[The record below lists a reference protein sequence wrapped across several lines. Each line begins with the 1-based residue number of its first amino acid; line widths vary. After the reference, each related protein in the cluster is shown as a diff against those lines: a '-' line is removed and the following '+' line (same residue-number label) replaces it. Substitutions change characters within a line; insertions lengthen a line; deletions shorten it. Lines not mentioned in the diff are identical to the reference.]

1 MERKTLWFV
10 RGVSGSGKSTV
21 AGMLRQHLPDAEGTE
36 ADDFR
41 YVDGQYVYNESGNY
55 EAHKGCFEFVKNSIQ
70 NGFHNVVVSNTSTR
84 RRDVKKYRD
93 LAVENGYNFISI
105 VVENYHETGN
115 VHGVHE
121 EVLCKMEAQLLGS
134 LKLK

>member
-10 RGVSGSGKSTV
+10 RGVSGAGKSTV
-21 AGMLRQHLPDAEGTE
+21 ASKLKTYLPDADSVE

-41 YVDGQYVYNESGNY
+41 YVNGEYVYDEKGNFH
-55 EAHKGCFEFVKNSIQ
+55 AHQGCFNQTKALLDT
-70 NGFHNVVVSNTSTR
+70 GLHNVVVSNTSTR

-93 LAVENGYNFISI
+93 LAVSCGYNFISI

-115 VHGVHE
+115 VHGVQE
-121 EVLCKMEAQLLGS
+121 EVLCKMEAQLLRS